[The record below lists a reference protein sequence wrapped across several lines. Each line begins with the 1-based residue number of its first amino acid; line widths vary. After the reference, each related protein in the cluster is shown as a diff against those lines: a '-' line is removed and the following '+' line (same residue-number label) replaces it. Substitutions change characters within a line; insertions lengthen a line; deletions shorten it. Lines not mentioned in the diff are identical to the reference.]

1 MPVEL
6 NATQGSLLGF
16 LFDGP
21 KTGWDLLQE
30 IERGLSRFWNV
41 TPSHVYRE
49 LRTLQDRGLVTA
61 GRTGVRDRRPF
72 TITAAGKKAFKQW
85 IAQEPGPEQI
95 RNPLLITLWFG
106 RHLDDDTLDRF
117 LASNRQVHE
126 QRLRHYESI
135 TPTDEH
141 TGAVLAFGVAYEKAV
156 MAWIDDLLRAPTSR
170 TEKATA
176 AVGDAAPVRS
186 ARGLVAVPRTVPGA
200 RSRAADQAPVG
211 WRACPRW
218 R

>member
-1 MPVEL
+1 MAGGL

-49 LRTLQDRGLVTA
+49 LRTLEDRRLVTA

-72 TITAAGKKAFKQW
+72 TITAAGKKAFKTW
-85 IAQEPGPEQI
+85 IEQEPGPEQI

-106 RHLDDDTLDRF
+106 RHLDADTLERF
-117 LASNRQVHE
+117 LSSNRAVHE
-126 QRLRHYESI
+126 RRLSHYESI
-135 TPTDEH
+135 TPADRH
-141 TGAVLAFGVAYEKAV
+141 TGAVLAFGIAYEKAV
-156 MAWIDDLLRAPTSR
+156 IGWIDDVESMQSHAVEEATRA
-170 TEKATA
+170 
-176 AVGDAAPVRS
+176 
-186 ARGLVAVPRTVPGA
+186 
-200 RSRAADQAPVG
+200 
-211 WRACPRW
+211 
-218 R
+218 

>member
-1 MPVEL
+1 MPGDKGAGAQIPGGL

-16 LFDGP
+16 LFDEP

-30 IERGLSRFWNV
+30 IEQGLSRFWNV

-49 LRTLQDRGLVTA
+49 LRTLHDRGLLTA

-106 RHLDDDTLDRF
+106 RHLDDDKLAEFLD
-117 LASNRQVHE
+117 SNRKVHAA
-126 QRLRHYESI
+126 RLRHYTSI
-135 TPTDEH
+135 TATDEH

-156 MAWIDDLLRAPTSR
+156 IAWIDDLTSTSR
-170 TEKATA
+170 
-176 AVGDAAPVRS
+176 
-186 ARGLVAVPRTVPGA
+186 RT
-200 RSRAADQAPVG
+200 PVG
-211 WRACPRW
+211 AAHT
-218 R
+218 